1 MFWLFVIV
9 LLLLADINETVLE
22 IAMVAKNWKSQA
34 RY

>member
-1 MFWLFVIV
+1 MFWLFVI

-22 IAMVAKNWKSQA
+22 IAMVAKNWKSQV